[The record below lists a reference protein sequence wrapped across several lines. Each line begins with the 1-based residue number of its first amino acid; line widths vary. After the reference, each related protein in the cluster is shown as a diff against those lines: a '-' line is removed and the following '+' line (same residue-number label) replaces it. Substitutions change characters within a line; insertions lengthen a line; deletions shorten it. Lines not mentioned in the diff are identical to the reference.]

1 MAPKFLQLV
10 QSAMEGRFMTDP
22 ILTDEIC
29 WVEVNSQRIIAVSQL
44 QVPSEVGMVATF
56 LLTDYQGN
64 PHRDRTIYPHKFNE
78 QQIIYTMDEYD
89 SILDYI
95 TSVAES
101 VAA

>member
-1 MAPKFLQLV
+1 MATKFLQLV

-29 WVEVNSQRIIAVSQL
+29 WVEVNSQRILAVSQL
-44 QVPSEVGMVATF
+44 QVPSEVGMVATY
-56 LLTDYQGN
+56 LLSDYQGN
-64 PHRDRTIYPHKFNE
+64 PHRDRT
-78 QQIIYTMDEYD
+78 IYTMDEYD

-95 TSVAES
+95 ISVAES